1 MHQRTPLALAG
12 TALAALALTACA
24 GGASSAQTPNGEKGS
39 AISAERCAENEKAG
53 KITYLSG
60 YQWQASASILEV
72 VAAAELGYFDDLCLD
87 VALEPGS
94 GETSQNAQLLAAGT
108 VQVTPMSLQNIIQSQ
123 DSGIDVL
130 GVSSYSDVGLEI
142 LMTKTDVDDLTDLE
156 GTTLGHKGELPP
168 TVRAMLEKAGVDVS
182 KITQVQVGYD
192 PSVLPRDQVQ
202 SLTGFISNE
211 PNLLAASGDEVTVW
225 RPFDYDVPSS
235 LGAIAV
241 NPAFAKEHPTAV
253 EDFLRATIHAYDYCA
268 DNAEEC
274 VGYTAEL
281 SGDGYDAAHN
291 QKIWETEVTTISE
304 SLPEGAALGA
314 IDEENYTAVAKML
327 VDYDLLEDPDTAA
340 KAVDYID
347 TSFIDAIYSDGTLVW
362 PAP

>member
-1 MHQRTPLALAG
+1 MHQRTPLVVAG
-12 TALAALALTACA
+12 TVLAALALTSCA
-24 GGASSAQTPNGEKGS
+24 GGASSAQTPNGQKGS
-39 AISAERCAENEKAG
+39 AISPERCAENEEAG
-53 KITYLSG
+53 TITYLSG

-72 VAAAELGYFDDLCLD
+72 VAASELGYFDDLCLD

-108 VQVTPMSLQNIIQSQ
+108 VQVTPMSLQNIIQSH
-123 DSGIDVL
+123 DAGIDVL

-142 LMTKTDVDDLTDLE
+142 LMTMPDVTDLTDLE

-168 TVRAMLEKAGVDVS
+168 TVRAMLEQAGVDVTE
-182 KITQVQVGYD
+182 ITQVQVGYD
-192 PSVLPRDQVQ
+192 PSVLPRGQVQ

-211 PNLLAASGDEVTVW
+211 PNLLAAAGEEVTVW

-241 NPAFAKEHPTAV
+241 NPAFAKDHPTAV
-253 EDFLRATIHAYDYCA
+253 EDFLRATLHAYEYCA
-268 DNAEEC
+268 ANAEEC
-274 VGYTAEL
+274 VGYTAAQ

-291 QKIWETEVTTISE
+291 QKIWETEVATVAD
-304 SLPEGAALGA
+304 SLPENTALGA
-314 IDEENYTAVAKML
+314 IDVENYAAIVTML
-327 VDYDLLEDPDTAA
+327 ADYGLLEDPATAA
-340 KAVDYID
+340 EAESFID
-347 TSFIDAIYSDGTLVW
+347 TSFIDAIYADGALVW